1 MAIELVLLGLSE
13 NNVRRFGFVDMIVSP
28 LGSRKLCRRIGSDEM
43 YVLHSG
49 SVTRATSI
57 DPRIIVSFGAG
68 SITLKVG
75 TFPCTACDLDPRVL
89 IQA

>member
-1 MAIELVLLGLSE
+1 MAIERVLSGLSE
-13 NNVRRFGFVDMIVSP
+13 NNVRRFGFLDMIVRP

-57 DPRIIVSFGAG
+57 DPRIIVSSGAG
-68 SITLKVG
+68 SITLEVV
-75 TFPCTACDLDPRVL
+75 TFPCTACDLVPRVL
-89 IQA
+89 IHA